1 MTELLETFSNGV
13 ALDLMTIAK
22 LHDCEL
28 ADETR
33 GALQRDCFPDG
44 MAFKLASE
52 PAVSAIEILRP
63 AVKGLGGDGQTVD
76 ELAADFAAI
85 YLNHGY
91 AASPCESVWIDEEG
105 LAMQQPMFQVREFY
119 ARHGLSAQD
128 WRKRTDDHLVHQLQ
142 FLGTVLE
149 RGEFAEAARF
159 LDEHTLRW
167 IPDFALRVSARADTP
182 FYAGLALL
190 TAAYLEELRDVL
202 AQILEQP
209 RPSPDEIERRMKPK
223 RETVL
228 PMPSSYVPGSA
239 PSW

>member
-1 MTELLETFSNGV
+1 MAELLEKFCDGV
-13 ALDLMTIAK
+13 ALDLMTIAM
-22 LHDCEL
+22 LHDREL
-28 ADETR
+28 SDEAR
-33 GALQRDCFPDG
+33 VALQHDCFPNG
-44 MAFKLASE
+44 LAFRLASE
-52 PAVSAIEILRP
+52 PAGSAIEILAQ
-63 AVKGLGGDGQTVD
+63 AVTSLGGDGQTAD

-128 WRKRTDDHLVHQLQ
+128 WRKRTDDHLVHQLH
-142 FLGTVLE
+142 FLTTMLE
-149 RGEFAEAARF
+149 RGDFAEAARF
-159 LDEHTLRW
+159 LDEHSLRW
-167 IPDFALRVSARADTP
+167 IPDFALRVSARAETP

-209 RPSPDEIERRMKPK
+209 RPSSDEIERRMKPK

-239 PSW
+239 LSW